1 MEKEGGRGSARH
13 SGVDMSKERDFMHW
27 VDEEGL
33 EICRWDKDKKK
44 YVPVKCWEDLLKKY
58 ADSK

>member
-1 MEKEGGRGSARH
+1 
-13 SGVDMSKERDFMHW
+13 MSKERDFMHW